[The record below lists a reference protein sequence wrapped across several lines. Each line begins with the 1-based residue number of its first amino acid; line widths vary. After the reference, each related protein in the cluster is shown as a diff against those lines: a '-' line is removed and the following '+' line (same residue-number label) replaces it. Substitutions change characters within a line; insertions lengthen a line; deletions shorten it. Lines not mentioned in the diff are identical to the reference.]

1 MSTYGSLLKTPGVA
15 RIIAAQLTAR
25 FPFGM
30 LSLAYLIHI
39 EHIHHSYGAAGLVLA
54 ATSVGQAISGPL
66 TSRWMGV
73 WGMRRVLTLTMV
85 VCAASIA
92 SIAFL
97 VLPVAVYMVIGF
109 VGGLS
114 TPPIQPAVRTIYP
127 KMVNSRQLTALFSLD
142 ASAQEII
149 WVAGPVI
156 TTFVAVQISSSLA
169 IIIAGIFLVVGGTW
183 FILSPEVGRVR
194 IPRSK
199 RRLGVVLAKPAVLL
213 STITGLLLVAACA
226 ATEAAVVATFGEGGA
241 EAGIVLA
248 IFALGSL
255 AGGLWFILSPE
266 VGRVRIP
273 RSKRKFGVVLKK
285 PAVLLSTITGFLLI
299 GACSAVEASVVA
311 TFGDHGAESG
321 IILAIF
327 ALGSLVGGLAL
338 GHLPVGPWAMARR
351 MFAVFV
357 GMALA
362 LISMNFWWI
371 AFALLIAG
379 IGIAPALAVMF
390 AIVSG
395 TVKFSDTAE
404 AYGWVGTG
412 QLIGA
417 ALGSAAAGFLI
428 DGHGASGGYWVAA
441 ALALVG
447 FLVPLTLRRWHPDLR
462 GRDASVPD
470 TAPVPI
476 QPT

>member
-1 MSTYGSLLKTPGVA
+1 LKTPGVA

-39 EHIHHSYGAAGLVLA
+39 ETIHHSYGAAGLVLA
-54 ATSVGQAISGPL
+54 ATSIGQAISGPL

-92 SIAFL
+92 AIAFL
-97 VLPVAVYMVIGF
+97 VLPVAAYMVIGF

-241 EAGIVLA
+241 EAGI
-248 IFALGSL
+248 
-255 AGGLWFILSPE
+255 
-266 VGRVRIP
+266 
-273 RSKRKFGVVLKK
+273 
-285 PAVLLSTITGFLLI
+285 
-299 GACSAVEASVVA
+299 
-311 TFGDHGAESG
+311 
-321 IILAIF
+321 ILAIF
-327 ALGSLVGGLAL
+327 AIGSLVGGLSL

-362 LISMNFWWI
+362 LFSMNFWWL
-371 AFALLIAG
+371 ALALLIAG
-379 IGIAPALAVMF
+379 VGIAPALAVMF

-462 GRDASVPD
+462 GRDASLPD